1 MDLSCRDAISATGTE
16 NGRKNRS
23 GPGIGPSIVK
33 DERYWERRK
42 KNNISARKSRNKSKE
57 LDSYARNRVIVLE
70 NANALL
76 RMELVKIKKKYGLPL
91 DQTML
96 SESDIEECSRQVANG
111 KSAELLN
118 QKTNTSPNSKGDERL
133 VNDSLSMMNKDAYIE
148 YSSSIIEEK
157 HAQKTSKGRTK
168 VNTSLNNS
176 KEIIQLPASS
186 QTSELKILAPTSLN
200 FYQERLGVATSLN
213 HTEQRTH
220 LPTSLS
226 PTSLRTAKPQLSIS
240 HTECI
245 RGNTETHTV
254 KQEDAISPRKR
265 GVNELNNI
273 YTWKTEKLIQEP
285 KAMDSEPLQYH
296 YLLDTDDY
304 RTADSDISPRSKKIK
319 VENEVEHVHTVLDS
333 DDEAEE
339 TCLRQDDVGLKTTVN
354 GSSSAKEEPLVPKGF
369 EDACTVWDMT
379 RDGDKE
385 DIKYKLQK
393 ITDQLEVMQRLVV
406 KGNNGSY
413 V

>member
-118 QKTNTSPNSKGDERL
+118 QKTNTSPNSKGDERF
-133 VNDSLSMMNKDAYIE
+133 VNDSLSMMNKEAYIE

-186 QTSELKILAPTSLN
+186 QASELNILVPTSLN
-200 FYQERLGVATSLN
+200 FYQERLQVPTSLN
-213 HTEQRTH
+213 HSEQRKH
-220 LPTSLS
+220 SPTSLI
-226 PTSLRTAKPQLSIS
+226 PTSLRTAIPQ
-240 HTECI
+240 
-245 RGNTETHTV
+245 THTV
-254 KQEDAISPRKR
+254 KQEDALSPRKR
-265 GVNELNNI
+265 GVNEVNNI

-304 RTADSDISPRSKKIK
+304 RTAGSDISPRSKKIK
-319 VENEVEHVHTVLDS
+319 VENEIEHVHTVLDS

-354 GSSSAKEEPLVPKGF
+354 GSNSVKEEPLVPKGF

-379 RDGDKE
+379 QDGDKD
-385 DIKYKLQK
+385 DIKCKLQK